1 MRLIPQSIPRGRG
14 LYSAATLAL
23 VTLGPAIADDE
34 ATTRELVQTE
44 CAHCHG
50 IDGNS
55 AVPAFPKLAGL
66 QHDYLAKQLND
77 YRAGRRQS
85 EVMGPIVEKLTGI
98 QVQDLADY
106 FSRQRRE
113 IGTPYIE
120 GMVPLGRRL
129 YQEGD
134 RERGVPACAGCHK
147 PDGTG
152 TARSPLIAGQH
163 SAYVLAQL
171 RAFHGAQRENDQGRL
186 MRTTAARMTE
196 QEMVAVSEYV
206 AGMDVIPTKP

>member
-1 MRLIPQSIPRGRG
+1 MRLIPPSTSCQRDLWG
-14 LYSAATLAL
+14 AATLAL
-23 VTLGPAIADDE
+23 LTLGPAIADDE
-34 ATTRELVQTE
+34 ATSRELVQTE

-50 IDGNS
+50 EDGNS
-55 AVPAFPKLAGL
+55 AIPAFPKLAGL
-66 QHDYLAKQLND
+66 QHDYLVKQLND

-85 EVMGPIVEKLTGI
+85 EVMGPIVEKLSGV

-113 IGTPYIE
+113 IGTPYIA

-129 YQEGD
+129 YQQGD

-147 PDGTG
+147 PDGSG

-171 RAFHGAQRENDQGRL
+171 RAFHAGQRENDQGQL
-186 MRTTAARMTE
+186 MRTTTARMTE

-206 AGMDVIPTKP
+206 AGMDVIPTQP

>member
-1 MRLIPQSIPRGRG
+1 L
-14 LYSAATLAL
+14 
-23 VTLGPAIADDE
+23 
-34 ATTRELVQTE
+34 
-44 CAHCHG
+44 
-50 IDGNS
+50 
-55 AVPAFPKLAGL
+55 
-66 QHDYLAKQLND
+66 KQLND
-77 YRAGRRQS
+77 YRYGRRESATMQ
-85 EVMGPIVEKLTGI
+85 PIVEALSGS

-129 YQEGD
+129 YHDGD

-152 TARSPLIAGQH
+152 TDRSPLIAGQN

-171 RAFHGAQRENDQGRL
+171 RDFHNARRTNDRGRL

-206 AGMDVIPTKP
+206 AGMDVISAASIPAEP